1 MSFLARLR
9 QQGFRKLQKQSV
21 VGMVRFSCWVA
32 LVGLAVMAASI
43 LFPNP
48 LLIIFATSAGQMIG
62 MVAALCYGIAVVGDV
77 IRGTDHQADQPGP
90 ARKYRA
96 EGSDKIA
103 PSDSK

>member
-77 IRGTDHQADQPGP
+77 IRGTDHPTDQPGP

-96 EGSDKIA
+96 ADSDGTT
-103 PSDSK
+103 PDSS

>member
-1 MSFLARLR
+1 MSFVDRLR
-9 QQGFRKLQKQSV
+9 QQVFRKLQKQSV

-32 LVGLAVMAASI
+32 LVGLTVMAASI

-62 MVAALCYGIAVVGDV
+62 MVAALCYAIAVVGDV
-77 IRGTDHQADQPGP
+77 IRGTDHPADQPGP

-96 EGSDKIA
+96 DDSGGTT
-103 PSDSK
+103 SDST